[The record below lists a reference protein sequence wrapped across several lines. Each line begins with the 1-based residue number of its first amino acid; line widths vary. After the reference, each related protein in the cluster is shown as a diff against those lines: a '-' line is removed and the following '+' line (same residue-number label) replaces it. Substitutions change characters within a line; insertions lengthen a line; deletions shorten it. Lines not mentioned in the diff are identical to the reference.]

1 MLGPI
6 APVSAQRSCQHVSD
20 KTNPSGPAEER
31 DPAPAQ
37 RTAATR
43 QGLAW
48 SSDFAGTEH
57 PETARLRL
65 HKSNI
70 DTIAALKRESI
81 DQTYAYLVSLLDKAK
96 EEMAHCRSSSNEV
109 RRAMMQQHVDEL
121 VAYVAGHGIIPK
133 LPNRY
138 GDTKGPSLAGYY
150 VLEEVPAFLGEVK
163 FLIDLWYE
171 KGLAKV
177 HDEVAALVG
186 LNRAAPASRPAQ
198 PAAKAPEAKAA

>member
-1 MLGPI
+1 M
-6 APVSAQRSCQHVSD
+6 SD
-20 KTNPSGPAEER
+20 QANSSGPAEARES
-31 DPAPAQ
+31 
-37 RTAATR
+37 AASTR

-65 HKSNI
+65 HMGNI
-70 DTIAALKRESI
+70 ETITALKRESI
-81 DQTYAYLVSLLDKAK
+81 DQTFAYLASLLDKAK
-96 EEMAHCRSSSNEV
+96 EELGHCRSSSNDH
-109 RRAMMQQHVDEL
+109 RRAMMQQHVEEL
-121 VAYVAGHGIIPK
+121 IAYVAGHGIVPN

-138 GDTKGPSLAGYY
+138 GDSKGAALAGYY
-150 VLEEVPAFLGEVK
+150 VLEEVPTFLGEVK

-186 LNRAAPASRPAQ
+186 LNRAAAASRPVQ
-198 PAAKAPEAKAA
+198 AAKPPEAKAA